1 MTAPLS
7 PLAFETLATLLK
19 TKSGLSIGMDKLYL
33 LETRLAMLVNAKR
46 SRT

>member
-19 TKSGLSIGMDKLYL
+19 TKSGWQASSSVK
-33 LETRLAMLVNAKR
+33 N
-46 SRT
+46 